1 MKIPAFI
8 KSLCKLCDTES
19 SRYALGGVKC
29 EAGLHASAMTA
40 TDGKLL
46 ASVSFPDQNEDAFD
60 LIVAGKDMA
69 RAYAAHVSRIGGDD
83 TCVVL
88 EPRGKEVTIAGGKG
102 STLVAPIDGRFP
114 NYRQVLPTGGAGPAD
129 KHSPDLHDGY
139 VSVMLDPAM
148 LGKLCDLY
156 VEAAG
161 RKPAAGLKGMTLWV
175 KDSESAVYLSAAY
188 HPDGTEYVIRA
199 AIMPLAAD
207 GPGKAAV
214 YPTAYDKP
222 ATDPTATIRAVRA
235 AKGQKRTP
243 APTPEHLSDDAIAEA
258 VTREPDA
265 VGDLPAV
272 TGAAL

>member
-8 KSLCKLCDTES
+8 KSLCRLCDTES

-29 EAGLHASAMTA
+29 EADGSVSAMTA

-46 ASVSFPDQNEDAFD
+46 ASVSFPDQNADAFD
-60 LIVAGKDMA
+60 VIVAGKDMA
-69 RAYAAHVSRIGGDD
+69 RAYAAHVSKNDVAG
-83 TCVVL
+83 VVL

-161 RKPAAGLKGMTLWV
+161 PRRAAGLKGMTLWV
-175 KDSESAVYLSAAY
+175 KDGESAVYLSAAY

-207 GPGKAAV
+207 VPGKAAV

-222 ATDPTATIRAVRA
+222 TTDPTATIRAERL
-235 AKGQKRTP
+235 AKGKKRPP
-243 APTPEHLSDDAIAEA
+243 APTPEHLSDDAIAAA